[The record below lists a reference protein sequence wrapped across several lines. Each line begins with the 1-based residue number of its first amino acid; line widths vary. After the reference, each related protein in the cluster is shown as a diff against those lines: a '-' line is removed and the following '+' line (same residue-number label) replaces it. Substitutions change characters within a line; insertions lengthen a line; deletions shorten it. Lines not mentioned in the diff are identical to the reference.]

1 MKEFLVPPLK
11 VRRSRSRYEFPKEI
25 ILSSIHDAD
34 RLPLRQLKGDLA
46 DAGIEAR
53 LQFGAARADIT
64 LRRNR
69 SITHAEGYHLRI
81 EPKGIEI
88 VASTSAGAYYGIQ
101 TLRDIVRLSGKKLPC
116 CEIDDEPVFSRR
128 AVYHDCSRGKV
139 PKVQTVK
146 ALIEFLARWKV
157 NELQLYIENVF
168 TFSRHPEIGKGFSP
182 YNPDE
187 ILAIQEHSRVHHIRL
202 VPSLTSFGHFEKI
215 LMLPQYSHLGELP
228 GFRGHRSRTTLC
240 PIDSGSIRLLG
251 DMYDEF
257 LPLFDSEDFNVC
269 GDEPWELGKG
279 RSKPRAERIGS
290 GRVYLEFI
298 LKIRKLCL
306 KHGKRMNMWA
316 DIVLDHPEII
326 PEIPKDIV
334 MLNWDYN
341 ASGRRIPR
349 SNEIADAGLP
359 LVCCPGT
366 NNWQSHG
373 SRLQTAL
380 QNVARFAG
388 EAEAHGAEGL
398 MNTDWGD
405 AGHRQFLGV
414 SLCSFVHGAAHA
426 WNTGKVD
433 DRKHVSRFTSAV
445 FRDASGKLSDALTT
459 LGSDESG
466 HWAYSALMESLAEPK
481 SLATNFS
488 RSRPQIDDVSLSDKW
503 LEARVQKLKELKWPK
518 PSPAADR
525 FPAIASE
532 EFVVATNMERLACE
546 RVLLARRIRSGRSV
560 PASRLR
566 RHAAD
571 LDECSLEFARLWRLR
586 NRPSRLRDN
595 LNGFRNAAREAHSL
609 AG

>member
-1 MKEFLVPPLK
+1 MKEFLIPPRNI
-11 VRRSRSRYEFPKEI
+11 RRSRSRYEIPNEI
-25 ILSSIHDAD
+25 VLSSIHRSDH
-34 RLPLRQLKGDLA
+34 LPLRQLKNDLERIGIKTRLKVGTSAA
-46 DAGIEAR
+46 DVNV
-53 LQFGAARADIT
+53 
-64 LRRNR
+64 RRNR
-69 SITHAEGYHLRI
+69 AIVHPEGYRLKI
-81 EPKGIEI
+81 SPKGIE
-88 VASTSAGAYYGIQ
+88 VQSSTSAGAYYAVQ
-101 TLRDIVRLSGKKLPC
+101 TLRDIVIQSGKNLAC

-139 PKVQTVK
+139 PKVGTVK
-146 ALIEFLARWKV
+146 ALIEFLARWKI

-187 ILAIQEHSRVHHIRL
+187 ILAIQAHARLHHMRL

-215 LMLPQYSHLGELP
+215 LMLPQYSHLGEFP
-228 GFRGHRSRTTLC
+228 GFRGHPGGTTLC
-240 PIDSGSIRLLG
+240 PIDSGSIQLLE
-251 DMYDEF
+251 DMYDDY

-279 RSKPRAERIGS
+279 RSRRRAERTGT

-341 ASGRRIPR
+341 ALGRRIPR
-349 SNEIADAGLP
+349 SNEIAESGLP

-380 QNVARFAG
+380 QNVARFAE
-388 EAEAHGAEGL
+388 EAEAHGAEGF

-405 AGHRQFLGV
+405 SGHRQFLGV
-414 SLCSFVHGAAHA
+414 SLCSLVHGASHS
-426 WNTGKVD
+426 WNTGKVK
-433 DRKHVSRFTSAV
+433 DRKHLCRFTSAV
-445 FRDASGKLSDALTT
+445 FGDSSGRLSDTLTV
-459 LGSDESG
+459 LGDDKSG
-466 HWAYSALMESLAEPK
+466 NWAYAALMESLEEPK
-481 SLATNFS
+481 SLATGFA
-488 RSRPQIDDVSLSDKW
+488 RSRPRIDGVEIRDEW
-503 LEARVQKLKELKWPK
+503 LEDRVRNLKVLKWPK
-518 PSPAADR
+518 PKPAADR
-525 FPAIASE
+525 FLAIALE
-532 EFVVATNMERLACE
+532 EFVVATKMERLACE

-560 PASRLR
+560 PARRLR

-571 LDECSLEFARLWRLR
+571 LDACSLEFARLWRLR

-595 LNGFRNAAREAHSL
+595 LNGFRNAAREARSL
-609 AG
+609 AN